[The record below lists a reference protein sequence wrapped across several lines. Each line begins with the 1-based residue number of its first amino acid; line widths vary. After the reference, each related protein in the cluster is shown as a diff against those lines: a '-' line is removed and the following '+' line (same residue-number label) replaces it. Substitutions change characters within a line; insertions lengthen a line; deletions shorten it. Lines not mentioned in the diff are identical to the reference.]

1 MANAAHS
8 VFCCVALGALLLAG
22 CGASTY
28 ELAPVSG
35 RVTLDEK
42 ALAGARVSFEPQ
54 AEQGKDIVGPGSFAV
69 TDDDGRYVL
78 ATVDKQAGAVIGKH
92 RVTIGASLYS
102 PDRTKMEVIREEEVP
117 AKYNADSQLTFDVP
131 TDGSDA
137 ADFELW
143 SE

>member
-1 MANAAHS
+1 MANAVHS
-8 VFCCVALGALLLAG
+8 LACGFALGVLLLAG
-22 CGASTY
+22 CGASPY

-35 RVTLDEK
+35 RVTLDGN

-54 AEQGKDIVGPGSFAV
+54 AAQGADIVGPGSFAV
-69 TDDDGRYVL
+69 TDDNGRYVL

-92 RVTIGASLYS
+92 RVAIGTSQHS

-117 AKYNADSQLTFDVP
+117 ARYNTESQLTFDVP
-131 TDGSDA
+131 TGGSDA
-137 ADFELW
+137 ADFELR